1 MRKIGLVLLSPS
13 LIIASIVLPMSMVN
27 DRAMPFAYAQTNAAM
42 LTALATT
49 DSNVTNNAAASNA
62 TANTITAA
70 ASNTTTAGLQI
81 KKDVNYFDSSS
92 GYLVYP
98 SSVTG
103 MKLPA
108 IIMIHE
114 WFGNNDS
121 RKQGIK

>member
-1 MRKIGLVLLSPS
+1 
-13 LIIASIVLPMSMVN
+13 MSMVN
-27 DRAMPFAYAQTNAAM
+27 DRSMPFAYAQTNAAM

-98 SSVTG
+98 LFRYCHETSS
-103 MKLPA
+103 
-108 IIMIHE
+108 
-114 WFGNNDS
+114 NNHDS
-121 RKQGIK
+121 